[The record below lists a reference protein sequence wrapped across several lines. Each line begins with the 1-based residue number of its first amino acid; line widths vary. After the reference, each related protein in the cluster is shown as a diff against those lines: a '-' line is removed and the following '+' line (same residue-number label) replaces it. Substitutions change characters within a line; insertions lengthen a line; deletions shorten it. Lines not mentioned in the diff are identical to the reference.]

1 MGILISLVIITLWAT
16 LLFNSLMFAEVDLFS
31 PFFYLRIILMT
42 FLYTGLFITAHDS
55 MHGTV
60 SKNRRLN
67 NLIGSVACFLFAG
80 FKFREL
86 KKKHFMHHSDPT
98 GDTDPDFSQG
108 SQNFFVWFGRFLKGY
123 SGLFQLVTM
132 AVIFNLLAFFFS
144 EPNVISF
151 WLVPSLISSLQL
163 FYFGTYLPHRWPDEG
178 LIAPHFARSQSKNHL
193 KALLTCYF
201 FGYHH
206 EHHAS
211 PGTPWW
217 KLHKLVG

>member
-1 MGILISLVIITLWAT
+1 MGIIISLIIVILWA
-16 LLFNSLMFAEVDLFS
+16 LLLINSLMFAKVDLLS
-31 PFFYLRIILMT
+31 PYFYMRIVMMA

-60 SKNRRLN
+60 SRNDKINR
-67 NLIGSVACFLFAG
+67 LIGSVACFFFAG